1 MKTDFVVIQNK
12 KCLNLRID
20 FIIFQ
25 KQTEYFVHLLQIQ
38 NNTNEGITKCAH
50 IIN

>member
-1 MKTDFVVIQNK
+1 MKIDLVVIQNK

-20 FIIFQ
+20 FIMFQ
-25 KQTEYFVHLLQIQ
+25 KQPEYSVHILQIQ
-38 NNTNEGITKCAH
+38 NNTYEVITKCAH